1 MSPEGM
7 VGFYNLTSRQS
18 DEYVAHAPM
27 VNGQL
32 VFNIFSDPDFVR
44 HEKLKRAVSH
54 TFTMTNILQ
63 YEEKVN
69 ETIDLL
75 VSKLGDMVTEQSR
88 TMSVDLCAWLMYFAT
103 DVIGVMTYSER
114 YGMLEAGKDV
124 INIRNTLLEQ
134 NRRVSLV
141 SLVSSWTHQITE

>member
-1 MSPEGM
+1 
-7 VGFYNLTSRQS
+7 
-18 DEYVAHAPM
+18 M

-32 VFNIFSDPDFVR
+32 VFNIFSDPDFAR
-44 HEKLKRAVSH
+44 HEKLKRAMNH

-63 YEEKVN
+63 YETKVN

-75 VSKLGDMVTEQSR
+75 ISKLNEMVTLQGRE
-88 TMSVDLCAWLMYFAT
+88 MSVDLCAWLMYFAT
-103 DVIGVMTYSER
+103 DVIGIITYSER

-124 INIRNTLLEQ
+124 INIRSTLLEQ

-141 SLVSSWTHQITE
+141 RLALLICKRRY